1 MTALTTI
8 VACATCYGD
17 PTSPMTHGLNFAIIT
32 MLGVTALVLGGC
44 AMFMVVL
51 ARRARACV
59 ATEGV
64 S

>member
-1 MTALTTI
+1 MTTLFTVI
-8 VACATCYGD
+8 ACATCYGD
-17 PTSPMTHGLNFAIIT
+17 PGSPMTRGLNLAIIT

-51 ARRARACV
+51 ARRERRCA